1 MKNRYIT
8 ALQRFNV
15 LRKIMILRKREQ
27 MYVGVTREGLPGA
40 GLAPQSPKKQKRVI
54 QNRMVNRGCAIFTP
68 KSIKS

>member
-1 MKNRYIT
+1 
-8 ALQRFNV
+8 
-15 LRKIMILRKREQ
+15 